1 MSKSHSGFIQDP
13 FEKAFGKKKKAHKR
27 QPDQDEI
34 NLISD
39 FEKLRIIDTFE
50 HVQKRQQ
57 EETIMT
63 PTLKQILQQSPVPEE
78 TLNEKGVIDF
88 ESMAN
93 THPMIN
99 EYIADDIK
107 ESNEL
112 EESNK
117 DKIVVGVFDVDELI
131 PSSMLKAKSHKEER
145 REEEEEKG
153 EKEDEVYMPR
163 FPDDE
168 EEEKNDEDDENDEM
182 TIVKTMVN
190 YAYNLTSSS
199 DDSSDP
205 NSNSETDGMYP
216 SDNDS
221 DRNSENSD
229 FDDDYDN

>member
-1 MSKSHSGFIQDP
+1 MSHSGFLQDP
-13 FEKAFGKKKKAHKR
+13 FEKAFCKKKKAHKS

-39 FEKLRIIDTFE
+39 FQKLRIIDTFE
-50 HVQKRQQ
+50 HVQERQQ
-57 EETIMT
+57 KETIMT

-78 TLNEKGVIDF
+78 TLNQNGEIDF
-88 ESMAN
+88 ENIEN

-107 ESNEL
+107 TNNEL

-117 DKIVVGVFDVDELI
+117 DQDKIVVGVFDDVTDFI
-131 PSSMLKAKSHKEER
+131 PSSMLKAKPYIEETR
-145 REEEEEKG
+145 REEEEE
-153 EKEDEVYMPR
+153 EERNDEVYMPR

-168 EEEKNDEDDENDEM
+168 EEEEKDELM
-182 TIVKTMVN
+182 VVKTMVN

-221 DRNSENSD
+221 DRNSEISD
-229 FDDDYDN
+229 FDDDYD